1 MEREL
6 CWISRVARLRTGE
19 EKEKSMPEFH
29 KIEEEH
35 NKHLFMNLEL
45 RFSNVLLMKLYKD

>member
-35 NKHLFMNLEL
+35 N
-45 RFSNVLLMKLYKD
+45 SIYS